1 MKNKLENA
9 SLTLLG
15 VVLVLCL
22 IVSSIPLVS
31 TAILAEFNYDDVP
44 DVFYFFRRALH
55 VLILLFEFLT
65 AF

>member
-1 MKNKLENA
+1 MKNNLEDA

-22 IVSSIPLVS
+22 VVSSIPLVS
-31 TAILAEFNYDDVP
+31 TAVLAEFNHDDVP

-55 VLILLFEFLT
+55 GLILLFEFLNV
-65 AF
+65 F